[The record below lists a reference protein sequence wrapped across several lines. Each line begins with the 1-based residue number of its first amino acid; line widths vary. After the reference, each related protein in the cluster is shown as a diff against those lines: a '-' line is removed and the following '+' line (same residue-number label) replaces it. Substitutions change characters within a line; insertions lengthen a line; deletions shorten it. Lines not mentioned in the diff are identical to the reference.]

1 MCGRYTLTTP
11 AETLRALFKVN
22 EWVRMRSRYNIAPS
36 QEAPIVRLTKAG
48 DAREAAMCRWG
59 LVPHWADDPSI
70 GARMINARSET
81 ASSKP
86 AYRNAFKKRRCLVP
100 ADGFY
105 EWQKTDDG
113 KRPCLIRLDED
124 RPFAFAGLWSLWSP
138 KEGEGD
144 ERLETYTILTTNA
157 NKALQDIHERMPVI
171 LDPDEFNAWLDPDSE
186 TDDLEAMLRPYD
198 DALSLRQVSTRV
210 NSPKNDDPSVVE
222 PVGEEG
228 EPGAQKGLF

>member
-1 MCGRYTLTTP
+1 V
-11 AETLRALFKVN
+11 AE
-22 EWVRMRSRYNIAPS
+22 
-36 QEAPIVRLTKAG
+36 
-48 DAREAAMCRWG
+48 D
-59 LVPHWADDPSI
+59 
-70 GARMINARSET
+70 
-81 ASSKP
+81 
-86 AYRNAFKKRRCLVP
+86 
-100 ADGFY
+100 
-105 EWQKTDDG
+105 
-113 KRPCLIRLDED
+113 
-124 RPFAFAGLWSLWSP
+124 
-138 KEGEGD
+138 
-144 ERLETYTILTTNA
+144 LETYTILTTNA

>member
-105 EWQKTDDG
+105 EWQKTS
-113 KRPCLIRLDED
+113 RP
-124 RPFAFAGLWSLWSP
+124 
-138 KEGEGD
+138 
-144 ERLETYTILTTNA
+144 T
-157 NKALQDIHERMPVI
+157 
-171 LDPDEFNAWLDPDSE
+171 
-186 TDDLEAMLRPYD
+186 
-198 DALSLRQVSTRV
+198 
-210 NSPKNDDPSVVE
+210 PS
-222 PVGEEG
+222 
-228 EPGAQKGLF
+228 